1 MEPSPVKADYVPL
14 SEQPADGQEGKVSE
28 AASEGAQ
35 LIFAEDDAGHTV
47 DVGEAQ
53 APDLT
58 VPVPVPEP
66 EPEPHPE
73 QEPQL
78 QPEPEPEPEPEPAPV
93 EPDVEQLVDEPVTV
107 EPAAAVTSEPE
118 GSAIGTDP
126 LPELGQEAPAEAPAD
141 PSISFPESFEQQGQ
155 LDLTLVAALAG
166 MQDSRYETSDYAWF
180 RGWCLRFQ
188 NTACVYRWSPRA
200 CKHTCPLPI

>member
-1 MEPSPVKADYVPL
+1 MEADYVPL

-35 LIFAEDDAGHTV
+35 LILAEDDAGHTV

-58 VPVPVPEP
+58 VPVPV
-66 EPEPHPE
+66 
-73 QEPQL
+73 
-78 QPEPEPEPEPEPAPV
+78 PEPEPEPEPEPAPV

-166 MQDSRYETSDYAWF
+166 MQDSRYETSDYAWL